1 MEQLVRKLRE
11 ELFYKTQHIYAHERV
26 WEDEEQEQYREEGNK
41 ERKKKW
47 DLETEEM
54 ILDVKQSE
62 CEYDL

>member
-11 ELFYKTQHIYAHERV
+11 ELWYKTKHVYAHERV
-26 WEDEEQEQYREEGNK
+26 WESDEEEENREYWNK
-41 ERKKKW
+41 EGKKKW